1 MTDHSDKLG
10 TYKGY
15 PVIDTKIVVK
25 GIGDGLSNPVAIEPT
40 VVEPG
45 KTAFLAVRVAT
56 SKHRYEFASDDEG
69 HIIGVTLVQEFICT
83 GAALADEKLIGAAIQ
98 KNVDHIKE
106 EEARKKGQLTL
117 TIESTISDINDK
129 PKRGRKAVQ

>member
-1 MTDHSDKLG
+1 MIDHSDKLG

-69 HIIGVTLVQEFICT
+69 HIIGVTLVIGFLVKNLTDDFLLRSNGKEFWMLN
-83 GAALADEKLIGAAIQ
+83 AALLGVGVRRMQALRAA
-98 KNVDHIKE
+98 
-106 EEARKKGQLTL
+106 A
-117 TIESTISDINDK
+117 
-129 PKRGRKAVQ
+129 PA